1 MSNKKET
8 WNKVLDS
15 IEKNEHWDGINGL
28 IKESIEISLFK

>member
-15 IEKNEHWDGINGL
+15 REKNENWDGINDL